1 MRSAKTALRIYF
13 TECCDGTL
21 LLRSSCLLSGDL
33 GVTLCLT
40 AGQILTHLRETGTCG
55 DELTDDDILLQTG
68 QRIDLALDG
77 ASVST
82 RVVSWKEAA
91 DRKDSLARAA
101 LVMPSSTC

>member
-21 LLRSSCLLSGDL
+21 LLRSSYLLSGDL

-77 ASVST
+77 GLGQHAGGLLEGGGRQEGLVCQ
-82 RVVSWKEAA
+82 
-91 DRKDSLARAA
+91 SLS
-101 LVMPSSTC
+101 LIHI